1 MSLTAKLLARKPIEA
16 LCAQAEAPHGTAALR
31 RSVGFF
37 ALTCFGVGS
46 TVGAGIFVLTG
57 TVAAENAGPAV
68 ALCFVLASIV
78 CLLAGLCYAEL
89 ASMIPVAGSAY
100 SYTYATLGEFVAWIV
115 GWCLILEYLFSC
127 SLVAIGW
134 SGYLQSSLE
143 SMGWHVPA
151 LVARAPLDFVDSHL
165 VATGSIFDLP
175 AVFVTAFCTAIM
187 LGGIRLSAYFNNA
200 VVVAKVIAIL
210 IVVFAGIAYVHP
222 ENWRPFVPAST
233 AHWGTYGWS
242 GVLRGTAI
250 LFFAYIGFDAVST
263 MGQEAHRPQRTI
275 PASLIASLAICA
287 VLYLAVSLVIT
298 GMVSYHRLGVP
309 DPMYVA
315 LAAAGPALAWAKFLI
330 AFVAVFGLISV
341 LLVTLLGQVRIFYA
355 MGRDGLLPD
364 CFARVHP
371 RTHTPH
377 VSTWVTGIGSALI
390 AGVFPLNLLG
400 ELISIGTLL
409 AFAIVC
415 GGVLML
421 RQTQPDT
428 PRPFR
433 VPGAPFV
440 PIAGMAACVA
450 LMFTLPGDT
459 WKRLVVWL
467 GVGLLV
473 YGYYGVH
480 HSRLRSASGDA
491 LLQRPS

>member
-1 MSLTAKLLARKPIEA
+1 MSLASKLLARKPIDA
-16 LCAQAEAPHGTAALR
+16 LCAQAENPHGGPGLK
-31 RSVGFF
+31 RSIGFF

-100 SYTYATLGEFVAWIV
+100 SYTYATLGEFVAWVV

-143 SMGWHVPA
+143 SLGWHVPA
-151 LVARAPLDFVDSHL
+151 LLAHAPLDVQGAHHL
-165 VATGSIFDLP
+165 VATGSLVDLP
-175 AVFVTAFCTAIM
+175 AVLVTAFCTAIM

-200 VVVAKVIAIL
+200 VVIAKVIAIL
-210 IVVFAGIAYVHP
+210 IVVFAGISYVHP
-222 ENWRPFVPAST
+222 ANWKPFIPHAT
-233 AHWGTYGWS
+233 PHWGAFGWS
-242 GVLRGTAI
+242 GVLQGTAI

-287 VLYLAVSLVIT
+287 ALYLAVSLVIT
-298 GMVSYHRLGVP
+298 GMVSYHRLGVA

-315 LAAAGPALAWAKFLI
+315 LAAAGPGLAWAKFLI
-330 AFVAVFGLISV
+330 GFVAVFGLISV

-355 MGRDGLLPD
+355 MGRDGLLPE

-377 VSTWVTGIGSALI
+377 VSTWVTGVGSAVI

-421 RQTQPDT
+421 RETQPDA

-440 PIAGMAACVA
+440 PIAGMASCLL
-450 LMFTLPGDT
+450 LMFTLPADT
-459 WKRLVVWL
+459 WVRLVIWL
-467 GVGLLV
+467 GLGLLI
-473 YGYYGVH
+473 YGYYGVR
-480 HSRLRSASGDA
+480 HSRLR
-491 LLQRPS
+491 PS